1 MAAVFWP
8 PESYLADAVPKKP
21 IEVRFYEAATGKVLR
36 SLSLAL
42 DSAERWTKL
51 ALTPDGSRLAV
62 LLRPTRWPGK
72 ARLRVYASEDGKLL
86 WERKI
91 GAEDMAWLGD
101 GRDFVVLGSQLSWLD
116 AGTGNKRRDAE
127 KSVHSSESQIL
138 RVNERG
144 NLAVG
149 HLPRYSKLK
158 RALFLSDRRDPRL
171 LVWRLDTGKELCELG
186 PRAAEGADVWPTA
199 RGELIA
205 LEESYEV
212 RPPRRLLRGASIVTS
227 RVAPHGRIA
236 PRPLPAP
243 AGPAGDAAIILCSL
257 GHDLL
262 DLYDGAGQ
270 AGREQLVARFGDQH
284 VVLDS
289 HTQMF
294 FWNVNARLD
303 GHHHARFQRAIGRAR
318 VVDIQ
323 ADVMAQSMNEVAAE
337 RAALLVL
344 AVRVDVVVGDPKQ
357 AVGAAARKAHPRL
370 ERRQRRILR
379 AQDDFVDLALPRGEL
394 AVGRERPGDVG
405 GIAGVLPADVE
416 HHEIAVF
423 DLVAQAAVMQHR

>member
-1 MAAVFWP
+1 MPIQNPFRVVLLTVPIVCAFFLGGPESHGGQETIVPQTAMSLCPALTVATREMVPAGTAIGVSPDGRYLVQYIHTTQGVELKLRNRDTGEDRSVQLEPPSLPPGVTWQVHEIIFSPSGSLFAVRSVGAIWVLDAETAQVRYQIGVDGEKQAYPGKAALAEGQMAAVFWP

-51 ALTPDGSRLAV
+51 ALAPDGSRLAV
-62 LLRPTRWPGK
+62 LLRSTRWPGK

-101 GRDFVVLGSQLSWLD
+101 GRDLLVLGSQLSWLD

-171 LVWRLDTGKELCELG
+171 LVWRLDTGKELCQLG

-212 RPPRRLLRGASIVTS
+212 RPPLRLLRGASIVTY
-227 RVAPHGRIA
+227 RVAPH
-236 PRPLPAP
+236 
-243 AGPAGDAAIILCSL
+243 
-257 GHDLL
+257 
-262 DLYDGAGQ
+262 
-270 AGREQLVARFGDQH
+270 
-284 VVLDS
+284 
-289 HTQMF
+289 
-294 FWNVNARLD
+294 
-303 GHHHARFQRAIGRAR
+303 
-318 VVDIQ
+318 
-323 ADVMAQSMNEVAAE
+323 
-337 RAALLVL
+337 
-344 AVRVDVVVGDPKQ
+344 
-357 AVGAAARKAHPRL
+357 
-370 ERRQRRILR
+370 
-379 AQDDFVDLALPRGEL
+379 
-394 AVGRERPGDVG
+394 
-405 GIAGVLPADVE
+405 
-416 HHEIAVF
+416 
-423 DLVAQAAVMQHR
+423 